1 MVVKKEM
8 EKQLFYRLYWPS
20 LAAVTNSC
28 EGVGRLGY
36 PWNTLVR
43 QLKPQAVACLSGKS
57 LGNHII
63 WA

>member
-1 MVVKKEM
+1 MVVN
-8 EKQLFYRLYWPS
+8 P

-28 EGVGRLGY
+28 KGVGRLGY